1 MTTPS
6 STIAI
11 IGAGV
16 FGLTTALHLAQRGY
30 KHVTVYDYQPYHL
43 NAYNPAEGCDAASAD
58 VNKIYR
64 CSYGKETEYQD
75 LAFSGR
81 PIWLSWNAL
90 LSSTP
95 PHLLPPGLSPSDTL
109 FTEEEDMKRLEE
121 LDKQDPSPNWIRKT
135 QALSPLTSPQPPPL
149 TPSSTTSTP
158 STTAPSPASS
168 PTTAPP
174 TPSTTSPAHPTAPP
188 SKPHAPTPAHP
199 AIPTTPRPYPLA
211 TTLDTSAGFTYA
223 DKSCAFARFLAEQA
237 GVRFV
242 LGPEEGKFD
251 ELLFDEGKGEG
262 EGGEK
267 KGEKERKVRGLKT
280 VDGKE
285 HLADVV
291 IVACGGWTPS
301 IIPEVEGLLE
311 TTAGSVVTVQLPK
324 DRQDLWDKYA
334 PENFPVWA
342 YGLTGHESPEYGG
355 FYGFPRTAEGKIKIG
370 YRGRKW
376 TNYQVNPKTGKEL
389 STPLTA
395 YTPTPATSLPLP
407 ALALIKHIIALAL
420 PDLAH
425 PSIGISATRMCW
437 YTDSVDNSF
446 VVDYVPGWG
455 GGLFVASGGSGHGFK
470 FLPVLGKHIVNA
482 LEKKP
487 DQFTKMFAWR
497 TAAPDDKYANGLR
510 EDKETSGRDLGS
522 MKMGEKVDWLF

>member
-1 MTTPS
+1 MTSPS

-30 KHVTVYDYQPYHL
+30 THVTVYDYQPYHL
-43 NAYNPAEGCDAASAD
+43 NAYNPAGGCDAASAD

-81 PIWLSWNAL
+81 PIWLAWNAQL
-90 LSSTP
+90 ASTP
-95 PHLLPPGLSPSDTL
+95 AHLLPPGLSPSDKL
-109 FTEEEDMKRLEE
+109 FVPSGFLRISDGEGLSAYDADCLE
-121 LDKQDPSPNWIRKT
+121 
-135 QALSPLTSPQPPPL
+135 ALKEAGLRGHQHVSVSVFC
-149 TPSSTTSTP
+149 SVGRCGFG
-158 STTAPSPASS
+158 
-168 PTTAPP
+168 
-174 TPSTTSPAHPTAPP
+174 
-188 SKPHAPTPAHP
+188 KV
-199 AIPTTPRPYPLA
+199 PYPLA

-223 DKSCAFARFLAEQA
+223 DKSCAWARFLAEQA
-237 GVRFV
+237 GVKFV

-251 ELLFDEGKGEG
+251 ELLFGEPSA
-262 EGGEK
+262 GGEK
-267 KGEKERKVRGLKT
+267 KVRGLKT
-280 VDGKE
+280 VDGNE

-301 IIPEVEGLLE
+301 VVPEVEGLLE
-311 TTAGSVVTVQLPK
+311 TTAGSVVTVQLPE

-355 FYGFPRTAEGKIKIG
+355 FYGFPRTQDGKIKIG

-376 TNYQVNPKTGKEL
+376 TNYQVNPKTGKEI

-395 YTPTPATSLPLP
+395 YTPTPATNLPLR

-420 PDLAH
+420 PDLAD
-425 PSIGISATRMCW
+425 PSIGIAATRMCW

-446 VVDYVPGWG
+446 VVDYVPGYG
-455 GGLFVASGGSGHGFK
+455 EGLFVASGGSGHGFK
-470 FLPVLGKHIVNA
+470 FLPVLGKHVVNA

-487 DQFTKMFAWR
+487 DQFTDMFHWR
-497 TAAPDDKYANGLR
+497 TAAPDDKYANGLK

-522 MKMGEKVDWLF
+522 LKMGEKVDWLF